1 LRSEHPHTFVEKVP
15 LHPPPPLE
23 NAIKI
28 NLERFLLTMY
38 ALRMGGGGGGR
49 GGGFEPLIKCDV
61 LAMRRGG
68 RVMIELCLKYDKLKP
83 NS

>member
-1 LRSEHPHTFVEKVP
+1 VNTHTNLLKKSP
-15 LHPPPPLE
+15 SIPPPSPPLE

-38 ALRMGGGGGGR
+38 ALRMGRGGR

-68 RVMIELCLKYDKLKP
+68 RV
-83 NS
+83 

>member
-1 LRSEHPHTFVEKVP
+1 LLKKSPSI
-15 LHPPPPLE
+15 PPPPLE

-38 ALRMGGGGGGR
+38 ALRMGRGGR

-68 RVMIELCLKYDKLKP
+68 SIMIEVCLKYDKLKP